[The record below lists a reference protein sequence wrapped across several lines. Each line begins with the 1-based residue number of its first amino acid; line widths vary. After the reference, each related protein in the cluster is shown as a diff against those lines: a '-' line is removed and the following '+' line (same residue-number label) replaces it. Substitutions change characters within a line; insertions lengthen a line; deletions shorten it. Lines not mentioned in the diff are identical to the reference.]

1 MGAAFEWRLARWLGI
16 AFVAAILAYLTLPAV
31 VVMIAAFNEK
41 AILSFPPE
49 SYSVK
54 WFVNAVTYSDFQKGF
69 VNAVIVM
76 VWAST
81 ISVVVGAAFAFAVD
95 RFSFRGKAL
104 LEAILMSPL
113 VIPKFTIGLGFLIL
127 AAQIDMSRGFT
138 VVVVT
143 HVVLVLPFV
152 VRSVY
157 VSLRNLDR
165 NLERAAEALGASPLK
180 VLIEIDL
187 PLLLPGL
194 FGGWLFAAIL
204 SFNEFTATLFVT
216 GSRTETLPV
225 TMYNYVREFVDP
237 TMAAISTIFIV
248 LTALILIVANR
259 FLGLSKVMAIEEG
272 RHG

>member
-1 MGAAFEWRLARWLGI
+1 MTSALKWRLARWLGV
-16 AFVAAILAYLTLPAV
+16 AFIVAILAYLTLPAV
-31 VVMIAAFNEK
+31 VVMIAAFNER
-41 AILSFPPE
+41 AILSFPPQ
-49 SYSVK
+49 SLSVK
-54 WFVNAVTYSDFQKGF
+54 WFVNAVTYPDFQKGF
-69 VNAVIVM
+69 ANAMIVM

-81 ISVVVGAAFAFAVD
+81 IALAVGAAFAFAVD

-104 LEAILMSPL
+104 LEAVLLSPM

-127 AAQIDMSRGFT
+127 AAQVGMSRGYT

-152 VRSVY
+152 VRCVY

-165 NLERAAEALGASPLK
+165 NLERAAESLGASPLM
-180 VLIEIDL
+180 VLIKIDL

-204 SFNEFTATLFVT
+204 SFNEFTASLFVT

-225 TMYNYVREFVDP
+225 AMYNYVREFVDP

-248 LTALILIVANR
+248 LTAVVLIVANR
-259 FLGLSKVMAIEEG
+259 FLGLSKVLSIEES
-272 RHG
+272 R

>member
-1 MGAAFEWRLARWLGI
+1 MSSGIRWRMARWLGI
-16 AFVAAILAYLTLPAV
+16 AFVVAILVYLTLPAV

-54 WFVNAVTYSDFQKGF
+54 WFVNAVTYPDFQKGF

-76 VWAST
+76 LWAST
-81 ISVVVGAAFAFAVD
+81 ISVVVGATFAFAVD

-113 VIPKFTIGLGFLIL
+113 VVPKFTIGLGFLIL
-127 AAQIDMSRGFT
+127 AAQVDMSRGFT

-152 VRSVY
+152 VRCVY

-165 NLERAAEALGASPLK
+165 DMERAAEALGASPLM
-180 VLIEIDL
+180 VLIKIDL
-187 PLLLPGL
+187 PLLSPGL
-194 FGGWLFAAIL
+194 FGGWMFAAIL

-216 GSRTETLPV
+216 GARTETLPV
-225 TMYNYVREFVDP
+225 AMYNYVREFVDP

-248 LTALILIVANR
+248 LTALLLIVADR
-259 FLGLSKVMAIEEG
+259 FLGLGRVLAIEES
-272 RHG
+272 R